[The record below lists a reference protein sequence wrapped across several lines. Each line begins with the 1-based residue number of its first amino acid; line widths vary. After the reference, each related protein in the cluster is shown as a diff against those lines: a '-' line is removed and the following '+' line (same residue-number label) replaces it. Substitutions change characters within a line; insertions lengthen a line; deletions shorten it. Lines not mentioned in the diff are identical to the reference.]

1 MNSNS
6 KFLQYSEWIEY
17 SEKIYLKKTFANVSE
32 IKIDNHKAN
41 VKWLN
46 TYGTNY
52 IADFK
57 TFITLNHLDDFLI
70 KLLSENQHSNKV
82 IELDSLLFIAIKILK
97 QKEKSFKTEQMFFVL
112 STNFLWSIQENKGT
126 HFEWIRERIK
136 EEKGF
141 VKTKKADYLFFLILE
156 SLIDNY
162 ENTFQKLSDL
172 NDQLFEINKLK
183 PTPQFTNLVE
193 TQKQELLNIKKA
205 TKDLRNTIVR
215 LEKATEIGIKTK
227 YFSELKEQANN
238 LISDIDFEFQDLD
251 SKINLIFSIQGH
263 RLNEVMKMLTI
274 FSVIFIPL
282 TFLAGIY
289 GMNFENMPELKTKN
303 GYFILLAIMVFITII
318 SIWYFKRKK
327 WF

>member
-1 MNSNS
+1 MGLNNNFLQNSE
-6 KFLQYSEWIEY
+6 LIQYSEAEY
-17 SEKIYLKKTFANVSE
+17 QKYFFANTAE
-32 IKIDNHKAN
+32 IKVNNKDHS

-46 TYGTNY
+46 TYGVNY
-52 IADFK
+52 ISDFK
-57 TFITLNHLDDFLI
+57 EVVDNNGLDDFLI
-70 KLLSENQHSNKV
+70 KLLSSNEHSNKV
-82 IELDSLLFIAIKILK
+82 IELDDSLFIAIKILK
-97 QKEKSFKTEQMFFVL
+97 QEANTFKTHQMFFVL
-112 STNFLWSIQENKGT
+112 STSFLWSIQETKGT
-126 HFEWIRERIK
+126 HFGWIRERIQSK
-136 EEKGF
+136 KGI
-141 VKTKKADYLFFLILE
+141 VRNKKADYLFFMILE

-162 ENTFQKLSDL
+162 EDTFQKLVDL
-172 NDQLFEINKLK
+172 NDQLFEVNQLK

-193 TQKQELLNIKKA
+193 SQKQELLSIKKA
-205 TKDLRNTIVR
+205 TKDLRNTIIR
-215 LEKATEIGIKTK
+215 LEKTSEVVIKTK

-289 GMNFENMPELKTKN
+289 GMNFENMPELKTQN
-303 GYFILLAIMVFITII
+303 GYFILLTIMSVITLA